1 MKRTLSAIWRW
12 FRRRSPFIQALLVLP
27 VACGILLAATVG
39 NMGLAFMGGA
49 IGLSALVVGWLGGVA
64 VLILSKAG
72 IVIAKDRRRA
82 K

>member
-12 FRRRSPFIQALLVLP
+12 FCRRSPFMQALLVLP
-27 VACGILLAATVG
+27 VACGIMLAATVG

-49 IGLSALVVGWLGGVA
+49 VGISALVAGWLGGVG
-64 VLILSKAG
+64 VLILGKAG
-72 IVIAKDRRRA
+72 IIIAKDRRRE